1 MGWGMSWCMGFNGV
15 FWFII
20 FGLIIWLMVL
30 GVSTLAENNQNFH
43 TNRRKKESAL
53 EILKKR
59 YASGEFNREE
69 FKQRKSD
76 LTSSYPV
83 GD

>member
-1 MGWGMSWCMGFNGV
+1 METQGE
-15 FWFII
+15 
-20 FGLIIWLMVL
+20 
-30 GVSTLAENNQNFH
+30 VSPGARGGRLTSESAVAHQSLHQNFH